1 MWEIDDL
8 FGADQQPWTQ
18 GLQAG
23 VDEVGI
29 GPLAGPVYAAAVLL
43 DPAQPIEGLHDSK
56 VLTAKKREMLALE
69 IQEKAQSWAI
79 AQASVE
85 EIDRLNILR
94 ASHLAM
100 QRAVNNLAV
109 RPHMIYVDGNKAP
122 HMELPVVA
130 VVQGDKR
137 IPQISAASIIAKV
150 ARDTAMANLDEQF
163 PGYGFAKNKGYPTK
177 QHFAAL
183 KSIGATTVHRRSF
196 APVRAVL
203 EPAL

>member
-8 FGADQQPWTQ
+8 FGAEQQPWTQ

-43 DPAQPIEGLHDSK
+43 DPAQPIEGLVDSK
-56 VLTAKKREMLALE
+56 VLNARKREKLSVE
-69 IQEKAQSWAI
+69 IKAKAQSWSI
-79 AQASVE
+79 ASASVE

-100 QRAVNNLAV
+100 QRAVADLDV
-109 RPHMIYVDGNKAP
+109 RPHVIYVDGNKAP

-130 VVQGDKR
+130 VVQGDRR

-150 ARDTAMANLDEQF
+150 ARDDLMARLDLEY
-163 PGYGFAKNKGYPTK
+163 PGYGFSGNKGYPTK

-183 KSIGATTVHRRSF
+183 QSNGATPVHRRSF

-203 EPAL
+203 EVVS